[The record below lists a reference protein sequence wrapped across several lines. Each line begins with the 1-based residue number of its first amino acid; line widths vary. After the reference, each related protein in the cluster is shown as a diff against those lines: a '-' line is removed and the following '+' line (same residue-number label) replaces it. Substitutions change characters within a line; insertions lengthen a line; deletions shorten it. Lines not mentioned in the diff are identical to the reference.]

1 MITVGT
7 ITDPPKNPFAARKLL
22 EIRLLLLPAVLLFVQ
37 HTCQAQATSQ
47 SQRANPLPASIVAQG
62 KLQPAAGILK
72 LTPLP
77 GDRIEKIHVSPGDRV
92 AENTLLATLE
102 SSKLKNLEIQLAELK
117 LADAKTLQNSS
128 LRQATVAVDSAES
141 KLQAAHLHLTQA
153 LATEKNLASQ
163 IPIIGSLEDQL
174 HSLELLIENP
184 RLRGAIGKLEFE
196 SKRTELLQAK
206 IEFDQ
211 ASLNCQ
217 QGVEAAKLAVRQA
230 QQLVENAKTSLKE
243 LQETNNVLSL
253 EKQIELL
260 RLQADLSQLR
270 APSNGTVLQVHSAPG
285 ERTANLPIFE
295 FANLDQMVCVAEVH
309 EADIAKI
316 QLGSPVTLQSAAL
329 PKPLSGKVSRVD
341 RVVGPPQMRSSNPLA
356 RSDFRSIPVWIT
368 IDTNDAPY
376 AANRI
381 NLQVEV
387 AISSAPPAPSSSP
400 YSSIPAA
407 TSASS
412 APASSAPASSAQPT
426 SK

>member
-1 MITVGT
+1 MLT
-7 ITDPPKNPFAARKLL
+7 
-22 EIRLLLLPAVLLFVQ
+22 AVLLFVQ
-37 HTCQAQATSQ
+37 HTCQAQATNQ
-47 SQRANPLPASIVAQG
+47 SQRANPLPVAIVAQG

-117 LADAKTLQNSS
+117 LADANSLQNSS
-128 LRQATVAVDSAES
+128 IRQATVAVDSAES
-141 KLQAAHLHLTQA
+141 KLQAAHLQLTQA
-153 LATEKNLASQ
+153 LATEKNLANQ

-230 QQLVENAKTSLKE
+230 QQLVENAKASLRE
-243 LQETNNVLSL
+243 LQETNNVLPL

-260 RLQADLSQLR
+260 RLQAEQSQLR
-270 APSNGTVLQVHSAPG
+270 APSNGTVLQVNSAPG

-316 QLGSPVTLQSAAL
+316 QLGSPATLQSAAL
-329 PKPLSGKVSRVD
+329 PKPLSGMVSRVD
-341 RVVGPPQMRSSNPLA
+341 RVVGPPQMRSPNPLA

-368 IDTNDAPY
+368 IDANDAPY

-387 AISSAPPAPSSSP
+387 AISPAPPLEQLKVN
-400 YSSIPAA
+400 
-407 TSASS
+407 TF
-412 APASSAPASSAQPT
+412 
-426 SK
+426 K

>member
-1 MITVGT
+1 M
-7 ITDPPKNPFAARKLL
+7 
-22 EIRLLLLPAVLLFVQ
+22 LLPAVLPFLQ
-37 HTCQAQATSQ
+37 HTCEAQATNQ
-47 SQRANPLPASIVAQG
+47 SQRSSPLAASIVAQG

-77 GDRIEKIHVSPGDRV
+77 GDRIEKIHVAPGDRV
-92 AENTLLATLE
+92 TENTLLATLE
-102 SSKLKNLEIQLAELK
+102 SSKLKNLEIQLAQLK
-117 LADAKTLQNSS
+117 LADAKSLLSSS
-128 LRQATVAVDSAES
+128 LRQATVAIDSAES
-141 KLQAAHLHLTQA
+141 KLQAAQLQLTQA
-153 LATEKNLASQ
+153 LATEKNLTNQFS
-163 IPIIGSLEDQL
+163 IISSLEDQL

-211 ASLNCQ
+211 ASLNCN

-230 QQLVENAKTSLKE
+230 EQLVENAKASLKE
-243 LQETNNVLSL
+243 LQETNNVLPL

-260 RLQADLSQLR
+260 RLQADQSLLR
-270 APSNGTVLQVHSAPG
+270 APSDGTVLQVYSAPG
-285 ERTANLPIFE
+285 ERTANLPVFE

-316 QLGSPVTLQSAAL
+316 QLGASVSLQSAAL
-329 PKPLSGKVSRVD
+329 PKVLSGKVSRVD
-341 RVVGPPQMRSSNPLA
+341 RVVGPPQMRSPNPLA

-368 IDTNDAPY
+368 IETDDVPY

-387 AISSAPPAPSSSP
+387 AISPASPNSPAPSNSR
-400 YSSIPAA
+400 
-407 TSASS
+407 
-412 APASSAPASSAQPT
+412 APSNSLQPT